1 MKIYDI
7 SWPISQATTE
17 YKNKG
22 TIQLATVKGF
32 DVDGVRD
39 SIITLGTHT
48 GTHVDAPSH
57 FLRDGKSIDMISLDR
72 VMGRAKV
79 IDLMTVH
86 ESISGDDLARYEIN
100 EGDIILLRT
109 ANSALGVNDPFTSHF
124 IYLDASGARYLAEKR
139 IKAVAIDYLGI
150 ERGDPEHTTH
160 TTLMKADVVIIEGVR
175 LSHVPAGD
183 YFMIC
188 LPLAIIGL
196 EAAPARAILM
206 SESPD

>member
-22 TIQLATVKGF
+22 TIQLTAVKGF
-32 DVDGVRD
+32 ETDGVRD
-39 SIITLGTHT
+39 STITLGTHT

-57 FLRDGKSIDMISLDR
+57 FLKDGKSIDMISLDR
-72 VMGRAKV
+72 VMGRAIV
-79 IDLMTVH
+79 LDLMTVF
-86 ESISGDDLARYEIN
+86 ESISADDLARYDIK
-100 EGDIILLRT
+100 EGDIVLLRT
-109 ANSALGVNDPFTSHF
+109 ANSALGITDPFNGNF
-124 IYLDASGARYLAEKR
+124 IYLDASGARYLAEKN

-160 TTLMKADVVIIEGVR
+160 ITLMKADIVIIEGVR

-206 SESPD
+206 TESID

>member
-1 MKIYDI
+1 MRIYDI

-22 TIQLATVKGF
+22 TIQLAATKGF
-32 DVDGVRD
+32 EKDRVRD
-39 SIITLGTHT
+39 STITMGTHT

-57 FLRDGKSIDMISLDR
+57 FLKDGKAIDMISLDSL
-72 VMGRAKV
+72 MGKAQV

-86 ESISGDDLARYEIN
+86 DSISANDLKRYVIN
-100 EGDIILLRT
+100 EGEIIVLRT
-109 ANSALGVNDPFTSHF
+109 PNSALGITDEFHRDF
-124 IYLDASGARYLAEKR
+124 IYLDASGARYLAEKKV
-139 IKAVAIDYLGI
+139 KAVAIDYLGI
-150 ERGDPEHTTH
+150 ERDDPEHTTH
-160 TTLMKADVVIIEGVR
+160 TTLMKADIAIIEGVR
-175 LSHVPAGD
+175 LYHVPAGH

-206 SESPD
+206 ADSFE

>member
-22 TIQLATVKGF
+22 TIQLTAVKGF
-32 DVDGVRD
+32 EMDGMRD
-39 SIITLGTHT
+39 STITLGTHT

-57 FLRDGKSIDMISLDR
+57 FLKDGKSIDMISLDR
-72 VMGRAKV
+72 LMGRAIV
-79 IDLMTVH
+79 LDLMTVLD
-86 ESISGDDLARYEIN
+86 SISADDLARYDIQ
-100 EGDIILLRT
+100 EGDIIVLRT
-109 ANSALGVNDPFTSHF
+109 ANSALDITNPFDGNF
-124 IYLDASGARYLAEKR
+124 IYLDASGARYLAEKN

-160 TTLMKADVVIIEGVR
+160 ITLMKADIVIIEGVR
-175 LSHVPAGD
+175 LSHVPAGE

-188 LPLAIIGL
+188 LPLAIMGL

-206 SESPD
+206 TESL